1 MKKKIVMPL
10 ICGMLG
16 CVLLATGDWLMMYGD
31 VSHSGDIYWLTE
43 GVKAIGAGRNAASM
57 LIAFP
62 AIVLYSIALFS
73 IEKLITVEK
82 HRKTYHRLT
91 IISLTPWLCLH
102 LFYVMTLSSF
112 AWLSNNGFESAAY
125 PLAEALYSQFS
136 WIVILSETI
145 MIPPYIYWFYLIATN
160 KSELPKAFC
169 ISNPLVIYS
178 VLYIVKTIMPE
189 SPFRLGFT
197 NGLMSEAI
205 FLWFGSILIFCIVR
219 SNQYRRE
226 KF

>member
-1 MKKKIVMPL
+1 MKKKIIIPL

-43 GVKAIGAGRNAASM
+43 GVKAIGADRNATSM
-57 LIAFP
+57 LVAFP

-73 IEKLITVEK
+73 IEKLITAK
-82 HRKTYHRLT
+82 NHRKIYHKLT

-102 LFYVMTLSSF
+102 LFYVMILFSF

-136 WIVILSETI
+136 WIVILSEAI
-145 MIPPYIYWFYLIATN
+145 MIPPYVYWFYLTIAN

-169 ISNPLVIYS
+169 ISNPLVIYG

-197 NGLMSEAI
+197 NGLMSEAM
-205 FLWFGSILIFCIVR
+205 FLWFGSVLIFGVSKR
-219 SNQYRRE
+219 KQPA
-226 KF
+226 K